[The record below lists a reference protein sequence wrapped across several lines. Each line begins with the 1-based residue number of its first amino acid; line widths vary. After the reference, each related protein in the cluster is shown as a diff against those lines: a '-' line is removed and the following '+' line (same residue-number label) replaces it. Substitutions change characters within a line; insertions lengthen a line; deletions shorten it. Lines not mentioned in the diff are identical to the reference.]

1 MSDFEALTL
10 VLSCV
15 AVIVSLVVWSGQ
27 RKLQR
32 EANDLQKVT
41 AELSR
46 KQLQLIKE
54 QEQRKLTALLA
65 LALVKDGKG
74 YKLVLSNKGEAE
86 ALAVDLRP
94 MGATIEHNFLI
105 ASELQETLPIK
116 RLRGGDEVRFLAAV
130 AHGTPFVSQFHV
142 SWQHADGSTGMEDF
156 NVSL

>member
-10 VLSCV
+10 VLSCI

-54 QEQRKLTALLA
+54 QEERKITAQLGLS
-65 LALVKDGKG
+65 LVKDGKG
-74 YKLVLSNKGEAE
+74 YKLVLTNKGEAD

-94 MGATIEHNFLI
+94 TGSTVEHNFLN
-105 ASELQETLPIK
+105 ASELQDKLPIK
-116 RLRGGDEVRFLAAV
+116 RLR
-130 AHGTPFVSQFHV
+130 TYP
-142 SWQHADGSTGMEDF
+142 
-156 NVSL
+156 

>member
-10 VLSCV
+10 VLSCI
-15 AVIVSLVVWSGQ
+15 AVIVSLIVWSGQ

-54 QEQRKLTALLA
+54 QEQRKFVAQLGLS
-65 LALVKDGKG
+65 LVKDGKG
-74 YKLVLSNKGEAE
+74 YKLVLANKGEAD

-94 MGATIEHNFLI
+94 VGSTIEHNFLI
-105 ASELQETLPIK
+105 ASELKDKLPIK
-116 RLRGGDEVRFLAAV
+116 RLRGGEEVRFLAAIGL
-130 AHGTPFVSQFHV
+130 GTPFVSEFHV
-142 SWQHADGSTGMEDF
+142 SWQNADGSTGMEDF
-156 NVSL
+156 SVSL